1 MNIVVN
7 IYDPETDVNNING
20 FTIVVDV
27 FRAFTVSYFI
37 MANNPQKYIAVDNIE
52 LAFLLKQQ
60 DSKSLLIGERKGVK
74 IEGFDYGN
82 SPTEI
87 VNKDFTNKTII
98 HTTTAG
104 TKGHMR
110 QPKHN
115 TVIVGS
121 FLNANAITKYI
132 QKNKIEVVNIYCTAE
147 KGNLYGEEDY
157 YFAEYLKKKIEK
169 EEIDYIE
176 IKKKLRIGSGKGF
189 KENGFAP
196 YSDFEYCMD
205 LDKFD
210 SIIVR
215 KSVESNCVI
224 LEKMV

>member
-1 MNIVVN
+1 MHTVVN
-7 IYDPETDVNNING
+7 IYDPETDTTIING

-37 MANNPQKYIAVDNIE
+37 IANNPKKYIAVDNIE

-60 DSKSLLIGERKGVK
+60 YSDSLLIGERKGIK

-87 VNKDFTNKTII
+87 VNRDFTNKIVI

-104 TKGHMR
+104 TKGLIR
-110 QPKHN
+110 QPDYN

-121 FLNANAITKYI
+121 FVNANAIAKYI
-132 QKNKIEVVNIYCTAE
+132 LKNKIEVVNIYCTAE
-147 KGNLYGEEDY
+147 KGKLYGEEDY
-157 YFAEYLKKKIEK
+157 YFAEYLKSIIEK
-169 EEIDYIE
+169 EEIDYKE
-176 IKKKLRIGSGKGF
+176 IKHKLRIGSGKGF
-189 KENGFAP
+189 KNNGFAP

-205 LDKFD
+205 LDKYD
-210 SIIVR
+210 CILYR
-215 KSVESNCVI
+215 KSVESNYVI